1 MEFDEMADGEE
12 WREQYLTSKAVMAR
26 GSVYTYLQ
34 DDDKSGI
41 VSLWLQIKQTI
52 MSIFTDHGLEI
63 IWPSGFCAKIS
74 LPLQGWWIALG
85 VVGTGGVGAVGV
97 MPSRKVV

>member
-1 MEFDEMADGEE
+1 MSAISSNIREFDELADGEE
-12 WREQYLTSKAVMAR
+12 GREQYLTSKAVMAR

-52 MSIFTDHGLEI
+52 TEHIH
-63 IWPSGFCAKIS
+63 
-74 LPLQGWWIALG
+74 
-85 VVGTGGVGAVGV
+85 
-97 MPSRKVV
+97 